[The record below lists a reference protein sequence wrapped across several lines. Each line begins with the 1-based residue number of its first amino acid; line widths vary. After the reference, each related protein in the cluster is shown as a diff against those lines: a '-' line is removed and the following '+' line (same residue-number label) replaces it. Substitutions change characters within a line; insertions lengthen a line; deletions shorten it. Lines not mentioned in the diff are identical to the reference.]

1 MDKIKSTLI
10 ISTYNW
16 PEALMCCFKSVAYQ
30 STLPDEVIIAD
41 DGSTEETGKLIEG
54 IKNMLPI
61 PVIHV
66 WQPDEGFQLA
76 RIRNKAI
83 AKATH
88 EYIIQIDGDIIL
100 HPNFIHD
107 HLALAKAGTF
117 VTGSRTILGPETS
130 KKVLAS
136 QQINFTLFIRNS
148 KNFFNGVRIPLMR
161 DLMASRYKIKGKNK
175 FYVKG
180 CNMAFWREDLVK
192 VNGYNEAF
200 TGWGRE
206 DSELAI
212 RLINSN
218 LEKRFIKMGGICFHL
233 YHKEASRELEQKNI
247 QMMKDAITHKITR
260 AEIGLDQYLSVKF

>member
-1 MDKIKSTLI
+1 MGKIKTTLI

-16 PEALMCCFKSVAYQ
+16 PEALMCCLKSVAHQ
-30 STLPDEVIIAD
+30 VTLPDEVIIAD
-41 DGSTEETGKLIEG
+41 DGSTEETGKLIE
-54 IKNMLPI
+54 KVKDMLPFT
-61 PVIHV
+61 VLHV

-83 AKATH
+83 AKASN

-100 HPNFIHD
+100 HPKFIDD
-107 HLALAKAGTF
+107 HLALAKAGSF
-117 VTGSRTILGPETS
+117 VTGSRRILGPKTS
-130 KKVLAS
+130 RKVLDN
-136 QQINFTLFIRNS
+136 QLIDFKLFIRNS
-148 KNFFNGVRIPLMR
+148 KNFFNGIRIPFMR
-161 DLMASRYKIKGKNK
+161 NVMASRYKTTGRNK

-180 CNMAFWREDLVK
+180 CNMAFWRKDLVE

-218 LEKRFIKMGGICFHL
+218 VEKQFIKMGGICFHL
-233 YHKEASRELEQKNI
+233 YHKEASRELEAKNV
-247 QMMKDAITHKITR
+247 QMMDDAIKLRITR
-260 AEIGLDQYLSVKF
+260 AEIGLDQYL